1 MIKISDT
8 ECKCFTMSDNNKFTN
23 DILDP
28 KIKKKNQLI
37 NLIFLHL

>member
-1 MIKISDT
+1 MIKISDI

-28 KIKKKNQLI
+28 KIKKKI
-37 NLIFLHL
+37 S